1 MLFRKPSVQ
10 TEGLLYPL
18 VRALVV
24 DRSGVMSGP
33 GAIFKRCSCRDA
45 AGRPLNNKCPRLAKR
60 GHRAWSFHAS
70 ATNLRDGRSG
80 CAAPATSGWPP
91 PERLAA
97 TGADRTA
104 RSWTVERW
112 LRYWLSTRTTARGS
126 SPPVAGPARPDPT
139 AFDLRQYGVRSAA
152 HGCSVCASVIHLR
165 SYLSKDELPAGPGR
179 QADAGTE
186 G

>member
-70 ATNLRDGRSG
+70 ATNLPGRSERVRRG
-80 CAAPATSGWPP
+80 GWPP
-91 PERLAA
+91 PERTAPPGPGRWSDGCG
-97 TGADRTA
+97 TGCPPVPQPADRL
-104 RSWTVERW
+104 RRW
-112 LRYWLSTRTTARGS
+112 PAQRGPTPRLSICGN
-126 SPPVAGPARPDPT
+126 T
-139 AFDLRQYGVRSAA
+139 AFDPRRMDVQFARALFT
-152 HGCSVCASVIHLR
+152 C
-165 SYLSKDELPAGPGR
+165 GR
-179 QADAGTE
+179 T
-186 G
+186 